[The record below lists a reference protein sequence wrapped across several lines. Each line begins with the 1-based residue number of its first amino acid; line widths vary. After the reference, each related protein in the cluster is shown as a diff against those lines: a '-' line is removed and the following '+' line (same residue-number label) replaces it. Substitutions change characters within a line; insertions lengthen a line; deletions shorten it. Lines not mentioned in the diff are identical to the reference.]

1 MHLIHFYRLLG
12 HRVPP
17 KVHRTMQNIYETLT
31 KRKNISQLGQPGHGL
46 PPGADMMVDEG
57 NMRGHSAVRPV
68 VFRHGQNWRAA
79 SCGGADLRGATS
91 VSWRPQAPILRCCVR
106 PEAGHRGEPCDCDC
120 GEELCYPKHRRGL
133 SDTCST
139 TIK

>member
-1 MHLIHFYRLLG
+1 MGKQNGNEETETGLLIYYKRGKILFAYWYSASLALTLSGLLNLALL
-12 HRVPP
+12 
-17 KVHRTMQNIYETLT
+17 KSKSM
-31 KRKNISQLGQPGHGL
+31 
-46 PPGADMMVDEG
+46 
-57 NMRGHSAVRPV
+57 HSAVRPV

-106 PEAGHRGEPCDCDC
+106 PEAGHQGEPCDCDC